1 MNQFAGM
8 RLLLEANY
16 GDDHLDLLE
25 EVILFYKA
33 FYKAL
38 ENEKVRTKK
47 FLNFFYLK
55 NFLLW
60 LLNTILLVYDTV

>member
-47 FLNFFYLK
+47 FLNFFY
-55 NFLLW
+55 
-60 LLNTILLVYDTV
+60 